1 MKKIIFICFFC
12 FSTLSFAE
20 LGSTIFS
27 FDGNDFIRTDTTLI
41 TEDGKSG
48 VGTKLDHNNAG
59 YKALIQKKSYSG
71 KVTLF
76 GKSYYANYAPLTDKD
91 GKLIGGLNVFKDIK

>member
-1 MKKIIFICFFC
+1 MEKII
-12 FSTLSFAE
+12 SD

-41 TEDGKSG
+41 TEDGKSA

-71 KVTLF
+71 EVTLF
-76 GKSYYANYAPLTDKD
+76 GKNYYSNYAPLIDND
-91 GKLIGGLNVFKDIK
+91 GKLIGALNVFKDIK

>member
-91 GKLIGGLNVFKDIK
+91 GKLIVDYKDHKRNQ